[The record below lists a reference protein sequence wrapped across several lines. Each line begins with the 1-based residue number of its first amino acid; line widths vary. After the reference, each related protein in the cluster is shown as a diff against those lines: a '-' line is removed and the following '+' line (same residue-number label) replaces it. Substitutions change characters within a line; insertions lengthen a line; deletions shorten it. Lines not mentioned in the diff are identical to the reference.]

1 MERNT
6 MDSESSRETA
16 LDPVEEAIEAISR
29 GEMVV
34 VVDDENREN
43 EGDLIVAAQR
53 CGPEEINFMVREG
66 RGLVCLAMER
76 SDLARLQIEDMVPRN
91 TSLHNT
97 AFMVSVDAASGVT
110 TGISAADRAR
120 TVGVAIDPSSSPE
133 DLVRP
138 GHVFPLAARRG
149 GVLTRT
155 GHTEAAVDLARL
167 AGLRPSGVICEI
179 MREDG
184 TMARLPH
191 LREFA
196 DSHGLVLTSVEQLVR
211 FRRRNEVQVRRVA
224 ESTLPTAA
232 GEFGL
237 KLYEDTVTGEIHT
250 ALVRGDPAG
259 AENVLVRV
267 HSQCL
272 TGDVFGSRRCDC
284 GEQLHRAME
293 MVQREGLGV
302 VLYMAQEGRGIG
314 LANKIRAYHLQDH
327 GLDTVEANEKLGFPP
342 DLRDYGTGAQI
353 LADLGLSTIRLMT
366 NNPRKIVGLNG
377 YGLEVVERVPLQ
389 VRPRRENIRYL
400 RTKKE
405 KLGHM
410 LEGVDD
416 GEDT

>member
-1 MERNT
+1 MN
-6 MDSESSRETA
+6 SQKSRHGA
-16 LDPVEEAIEAISR
+16 LDPVEDAIDAIAR

-43 EGDLIVAAQR
+43 EGDLIVAAEL
-53 CGPEEINFMVREG
+53 CGPEQVNFMAREA
-66 RGLVCLAMER
+66 RGLICLAMER
-76 SDLARLQIEDMVPRN
+76 QDLSRLHIEEMVPRN

-97 AFMVSVDAASGVT
+97 AFMVSVDAASGVS

-120 TVGVAIDPSSSPE
+120 TIEVAIDSSSAPE

-138 GHVFPLAARRG
+138 GHIFPLAARAG

-167 AGLRPSGVICEI
+167 AGLHPAGVICEV

-196 DSHGLVLTSVEQLVR
+196 DAHGLVLTSVEQLVR
-211 FRRRNEVQVRRVA
+211 HRRLNEIQVRRVA
-224 ESTLPTAA
+224 ESTLPTPA
-232 GEFGL
+232 GEFRL
-237 KLYEDTVTGEIHT
+237 VVFEDTITGDIHT
-250 ALVRGDPAG
+250 ALVRGDVQG
-259 AENVLVRV
+259 KENVLVRV

-272 TGDVFGSRRCDC
+272 TGDVFGSHRCDC

-293 MVQREGLGV
+293 MVQDEGLGV

-327 GLDTVEANEKLGFPP
+327 GLDTVEANEELGFAP

-353 LADLGLSTIRLMT
+353 LADLGLSTIRLLT

-377 YGLEVVERVPLQ
+377 YGLEVTQRVPLQ
-389 VRPRRENIRYL
+389 VTPRRENINYL

>member
-1 MERNT
+1 
-6 MDSESSRETA
+6 MDSAKSRDSV
-16 LDPVEEAIEAISR
+16 LDGAEEAIDAFSR

-43 EGDLIVAAQR
+43 EGDLVVAAEL
-53 CGPEEINFMVREG
+53 CGPEEINFMARNA
-66 RGLVCLAMER
+66 RGLICVAMER
-76 SDLARLQIEDMVPRN
+76 EDLARLEIDEMVPRN

-97 AFMVSVDAASGVT
+97 AFMVSVDAAAGVS

-120 TVGVAIDPSSSPE
+120 TIQVAIDPSSRPE

-138 GHVFPLAARRG
+138 GHIFPLAARKG

-167 AGLRPSGVICEI
+167 AGLRPAGVICEI

-196 DSHGLVLTSVEQLVR
+196 DRHGLVLTSVEKLVR
-211 FRRRNEVQVRRVA
+211 HRRLTEVQVRRVA

-232 GEFGL
+232 GEFRL
-237 KLYEDTVTGEIHT
+237 LVFEDTIDGAIHT
-250 ALVRGDPAG
+250 ALVKGDVEG
-259 AENVLVRV
+259 RENVLVRV

-293 MVQREGLGV
+293 MVQQEGLGV

-327 GLDTVEANEKLGFPP
+327 GLDTVEANEELGFPP

-353 LADLGLSTIRLMT
+353 LADLGLSTIRLLT

-389 VRPRRENIRYL
+389 VRPRSENIRYL

>member
-1 MERNT
+1 
-6 MDSESSRETA
+6 MDSAKSRDSV
-16 LDPVEEAIEAISR
+16 LDGAEEAIEAFSR

-43 EGDLIVAAQR
+43 EGDLVVAAEL
-53 CGPEEINFMVREG
+53 CGPKEINFMARNA
-66 RGLVCLAMER
+66 RGLICLAMER
-76 SDLARLQIEDMVPRN
+76 EDLSRLEIDEMVPRN

-97 AFMVSVDAASGVT
+97 AFMVSVDAASGVS

-120 TVGVAIDPSSSPE
+120 TIQVAIDHESRPE

-138 GHVFPLAARRG
+138 GHIFPLAARKG

-167 AGLRPSGVICEI
+167 AGLRPAGVICEI

-196 DSHGLVLTSVEQLVR
+196 DRHGLVLTSVERLVR
-211 FRRRNEVQVRRVA
+211 HRRLTEVQVRRVA

-232 GEFGL
+232 GEFRL
-237 KLYEDTVTGEIHT
+237 LVFEDTIDGAIHT
-250 ALVRGDPAG
+250 ALVKGRVEGR
-259 AENVLVRV
+259 EEVLVRV

-293 MVQREGLGV
+293 IVQEEGLGV

-327 GLDTVEANEKLGFPP
+327 GLDTVEANEELGFPP

-353 LADLGLSTIRLMT
+353 LADLGLSTIRLLT

-389 VRPRRENIRYL
+389 VRPRSENIRYL

>member
-1 MERNT
+1 
-6 MDSESSRETA
+6 MDSAKSRDSV
-16 LDPVEEAIEAISR
+16 LDGAEEAIDAFSR

-43 EGDLIVAAQR
+43 EGDLVVAAEL
-53 CGPEEINFMVREG
+53 CGPKEINFMARNA
-66 RGLVCLAMER
+66 RGLICLAMER
-76 SDLARLQIEDMVPRN
+76 EDLSRLEIDEMVPRN

-97 AFMVSVDAASGVT
+97 AFMVSVDAASGVS

-120 TVGVAIDPSSSPE
+120 TIQVAIDNESRPE

-138 GHVFPLAARRG
+138 GHIFPLAARKG

-167 AGLRPSGVICEI
+167 AGLRPAGVICEI

-196 DSHGLVLTSVEQLVR
+196 DRHGLVLTSVERLVR
-211 FRRRNEVQVRRVA
+211 HRRLTEVQVRRVA

-232 GEFGL
+232 GEFRL
-237 KLYEDTVTGEIHT
+237 LVFEDTISGEIHT
-250 ALVRGDPAG
+250 ALVKGHVEDR
-259 AENVLVRV
+259 ENVLVRV

-293 MVQREGLGV
+293 MVQEEGLGV

-327 GLDTVEANEKLGFPP
+327 GLDTVEANEELGFPP

-353 LADLGLSTIRLMT
+353 LADLGLSTIRLLT

-389 VRPRRENIRYL
+389 VRPRSENIRYL

>member
-1 MERNT
+1 
-6 MDSESSRETA
+6 MDSAKSRDSV
-16 LDPVEEAIEAISR
+16 LDGAEEAIEAFSR

-43 EGDLIVAAQR
+43 EGDLVVAAEL
-53 CGPEEINFMVREG
+53 CGSKEINFMARNA
-66 RGLVCLAMER
+66 RGLICLAMER
-76 SDLARLQIEDMVPRN
+76 EDLSRLEIDEMVPRN

-97 AFMVSVDAASGVT
+97 AFMVSVDAASGVS

-120 TVGVAIDPSSSPE
+120 TIQVAIDPESRPE

-138 GHVFPLAARRG
+138 GHIFPLAARKG

-167 AGLRPSGVICEI
+167 AGLRPAGVICEI

-196 DSHGLVLTSVEQLVR
+196 DRHGLVLTSVEKLVR
-211 FRRRNEVQVRRVA
+211 HRRLTEVQVRRVA

-232 GEFGL
+232 GEFRL
-237 KLYEDTVTGEIHT
+237 LVFEDTIDGAIHT
-250 ALVRGDPAG
+250 AMVKGHVEGR
-259 AENVLVRV
+259 ENVLVRV

-293 MVQREGLGV
+293 IVQEEGLGV

-327 GLDTVEANEKLGFPP
+327 GLDTVEANEELGFPP

-353 LADLGLSTIRLMT
+353 LADLGLSTIRLLT

-389 VRPRRENIRYL
+389 VRPRSENIRYL

>member
-1 MERNT
+1 MN
-6 MDSESSRETA
+6 SQKSRHGA
-16 LDPVEEAIEAISR
+16 LDPVEDAIDAIAR

-43 EGDLIVAAQR
+43 EGDLIVAAEL
-53 CGPEEINFMVREG
+53 CGPEQVNFMAREA
-66 RGLVCLAMER
+66 RGLICLAMER
-76 SDLARLQIEDMVPRN
+76 QDLSRLHIEEMVPRN

-97 AFMVSVDAASGVT
+97 AFMVSVDAASGVS

-120 TVGVAIDPSSSPE
+120 TIEVAIDPSSAPE

-138 GHVFPLAARRG
+138 GHIFPLAARAG

-167 AGLRPSGVICEI
+167 AGLHPAGVICEV

-196 DSHGLVLTSVEQLVR
+196 DAHGLVLTSVEQLVR
-211 FRRRNEVQVRRVA
+211 HRRLNEIQVRRVA
-224 ESTLPTAA
+224 ESTLPTPA
-232 GEFGL
+232 GEFRL
-237 KLYEDTVTGEIHT
+237 VVFEDTITGDIHT
-250 ALVRGDPAG
+250 ALVRGDVQG
-259 AENVLVRV
+259 KENVLVRV

-272 TGDVFGSRRCDC
+272 TGDVFGSHRCDC

-293 MVQREGLGV
+293 MVQDEGLGV

-327 GLDTVEANEKLGFPP
+327 GLDTVEANEELGFAP

-353 LADLGLSTIRLMT
+353 LADLGLSTIRLLT

-377 YGLEVVERVPLQ
+377 YGLEVTQRVPLQ
-389 VRPRRENIRYL
+389 VTPRRENINYL

>member
-1 MERNT
+1 
-6 MDSESSRETA
+6 
-16 LDPVEEAIEAISR
+16 
-29 GEMVV
+29 
-34 VVDDENREN
+34 
-43 EGDLIVAAQR
+43 
-53 CGPEEINFMVREG
+53 
-66 RGLVCLAMER
+66 
-76 SDLARLQIEDMVPRN
+76 
-91 TSLHNT
+91 
-97 AFMVSVDAASGVT
+97 
-110 TGISAADRAR
+110 
-120 TVGVAIDPSSSPE
+120 
-133 DLVRP
+133 
-138 GHVFPLAARRG
+138 
-149 GVLTRT
+149 
-155 GHTEAAVDLARL
+155 
-167 AGLRPSGVICEI
+167 

-196 DSHGLVLTSVEQLVR
+196 DRHGLVLTSVEKLVR
-211 FRRRNEVQVRRVA
+211 HRRLTEVQVRRVA
-224 ESTLPTAA
+224 ESTLPAAA
-232 GEFGL
+232 GEFRL
-237 KLYEDTVTGEIHT
+237 LVFEDTIAGDIHT
-250 ALVRGDPAG
+250 ALVKGEVEGR
-259 AENVLVRV
+259 ENVLVRV

-293 MVQREGLGV
+293 MVQEEGLGV

-327 GLDTVEANEKLGFPP
+327 GLDTVEANEELGFPP

-389 VRPRRENIRYL
+389 VRPRQENIRYL

-410 LEGVDD
+410 LEGVED
-416 GEDT
+416 GEDA

>member
-1 MERNT
+1 
-6 MDSESSRETA
+6 MDSAKSRDSV
-16 LDPVEEAIEAISR
+16 LDGAEEAIEAFSR

-43 EGDLIVAAQR
+43 EGDLVVAAEL
-53 CGPEEINFMVREG
+53 CGPEEINFMARNA

-76 SDLARLQIEDMVPRN
+76 EDLSRLEIDEMVPRN

-97 AFMVSVDAASGVT
+97 AFMVSVDAASGVS

-120 TVGVAIDPSSSPE
+120 TIQVAIDPSSRPE

-138 GHVFPLAARRG
+138 GHIFPLAARKG

-167 AGLRPSGVICEI
+167 AGLRPAGVICEI

-196 DSHGLVLTSVEQLVR
+196 DQHGLVLTSVEKLVR
-211 FRRRNEVQVRRVA
+211 HRRLTEVQVRRVA

-237 KLYEDTVTGEIHT
+237 LVFEDTIDGAIHT
-250 ALVRGDPAG
+250 ALVKGDVEG
-259 AENVLVRV
+259 RENVLVRV

-293 MVQREGLGV
+293 MVQEEGLGV

-327 GLDTVEANEKLGFPP
+327 GLDTVEANEELGFPP

-353 LADLGLSTIRLMT
+353 LADLGLSTIRLLT

-389 VRPRRENIRYL
+389 VRPRSENIRYL

>member
-1 MERNT
+1 
-6 MDSESSRETA
+6 MDSPESRDTA
-16 LDPVEEAIEAISR
+16 LDGAEEAVEAVSR

-43 EGDLIVAAQR
+43 EGDLVVAAEL
-53 CGPEEINFMVREG
+53 CGPEEINFMAREA
-66 RGLVCLAMER
+66 RGLICLAMER
-76 SDLARLQIEDMVPRN
+76 EDLARLEIEEMVPRN

-97 AFMVSVDAASGVT
+97 AFMVSVDASSGVT

-120 TVGVAIDPSSSPE
+120 TIQVAIDPASRPE

-138 GHVFPLAARRG
+138 GHIFPLAARKG

-167 AGLRPSGVICEI
+167 AGLRPAGVICEI

-196 DSHGLVLTSVEQLVR
+196 DRHGLVLTSVEKLVR
-211 FRRRNEVQVRRVA
+211 HRRLTEVQVRRVA
-224 ESTLPTAA
+224 ESTLPAAA
-232 GEFGL
+232 GEFRL
-237 KLYEDTVTGEIHT
+237 LVFEDTIAGDIHT
-250 ALVRGDPAG
+250 ALVKGEVEGR
-259 AENVLVRV
+259 ENVLVRV

-293 MVQREGLGV
+293 MVQEEGLGV

-327 GLDTVEANEKLGFPP
+327 GLDTVEANEELGFPP

-389 VRPRRENIRYL
+389 VRPRQENIRYL

-410 LEGVDD
+410 LEGVED
-416 GEDT
+416 GEDA

>member
-1 MERNT
+1 
-6 MDSESSRETA
+6 MDSAGSRETV
-16 LDPVEEAIEAISR
+16 LDGAEEAIEAISR
-29 GEMVV
+29 GEMVA

-43 EGDLIVAAQR
+43 EGDLVVAAEL
-53 CGPEEINFMVREG
+53 CGPDEINFMARNA
-66 RGLVCLAMER
+66 RGLICLAMER
-76 SDLARLQIEDMVPRN
+76 EDLSRLEIEEMVPRN

-97 AFMVSVDAASGVT
+97 AFMVSVDAASGVS

-120 TVGVAIDPSSSPE
+120 TIQVAIDPSSRPE

-138 GHVFPLAARRG
+138 GHIFPLAARKG

-167 AGLRPSGVICEI
+167 AGLRPAGVICEI

-196 DSHGLVLTSVEQLVR
+196 DGHGLVLTSVEKLVR
-211 FRRRNEVQVRRVA
+211 HRRLTEVQVRRVA

-232 GEFGL
+232 GEFRL
-237 KLYEDTVTGEIHT
+237 LVFEDTIDGAIHT
-250 ALVRGDPAG
+250 ALVRGDVQG
-259 AENVLVRV
+259 RKNVLVRV

-293 MVQREGLGV
+293 MVQEQGLGV

-327 GLDTVEANEKLGFPP
+327 GLDTVEANEELGFPP

-416 GEDT
+416 GTDT